1 MYKSAVNTIKY
12 IRHYILFLIYC
23 NIYLTYITTIHLGT
37 TYPYGGC
44 WLLLSR
50 RGSFTI
56 CALKKNKPKLYFKL
70 LFSLLGYDFFDQVS
84 IFQWI
89 LWEDLLAWIFL
100 LNIWSSP
107 KYIPSELETS
117 PMKQSKTYQLV
128 TGFKWC
134 NSWNV
139 PYRNKDTQ
147 QFLWYNG
154 ERVRIFYPN
163 MTQVHILLNK
173 VPYAVKCNKLG
184 VNPYSN
190 RQSLNFCFQKYKHS
204 NSHPIFHC
212 PLDTHMIG
220 CEL

>member
-1 MYKSAVNTIKY
+1 M
-12 IRHYILFLIYC
+12 
-23 NIYLTYITTIHLGT
+23 
-37 TYPYGGC
+37 
-44 WLLLSR
+44 
-50 RGSFTI
+50 
-56 CALKKNKPKLYFKL
+56 
-70 LFSLLGYDFFDQVS
+70 
-84 IFQWI
+84 
-89 LWEDLLAWIFL
+89 LAWIFL

-139 PYRNKDTQ
+139 RYRHKDTQ

-154 ERVRIFYPN
+154 ERVPIFYPN

-184 VNPYSN
+184 VNPYSY
-190 RQSLNFCFQKYKHS
+190 RQSLNFCFHKYKHS
-204 NSHPIFHC
+204 NSHPMFHC
-212 PLDTHMIG
+212 PLDTHFDWVWTVINLAYYLDKKNFHSSHFQRHSSVSFQHALFG
-220 CEL
+220 GYW